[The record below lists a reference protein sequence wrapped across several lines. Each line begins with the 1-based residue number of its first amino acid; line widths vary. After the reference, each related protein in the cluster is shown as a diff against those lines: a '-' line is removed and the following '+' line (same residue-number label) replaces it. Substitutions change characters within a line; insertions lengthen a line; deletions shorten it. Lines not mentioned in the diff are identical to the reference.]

1 MEEAHVCPLGA
12 DEDDGVTY
20 ARTHARGRF
29 FRGGGGFFCLF
40 GKVVVTCMYAWRRG
54 RRRRERDDDDD
65 NDDVFHV
72 FEPGGRAH
80 VAEKQTGEVQVV
92 VV

>member
-20 ARTHARGRF
+20 ARTHAGHF
-29 FRGGGGFFCLF
+29 FEEGVFFSLF
-40 GKVVVTCMYAWRRG
+40 GKCGGHMYVCVAEEEG
-54 RRRRERDDDDD
+54 EGEED
-65 NDDVFHV
+65 DDVFHV

-80 VAEKQTGEVQVV
+80 VAEK
-92 VV
+92 

>member
-20 ARTHARGRF
+20 ARTHAGGF
-29 FRGGGGFFCLF
+29 FRGGGFFGLFVFFVFF
-40 GKVVVTCMYAWRRG
+40 GKRGSHMYVCVAEG
-54 RRRRERDDDDD
+54 RRRRKRDDDDD
-65 NDDVFHV
+65 DDVFHV

-80 VAEKQTGEVQVV
+80 VAEK
-92 VV
+92 